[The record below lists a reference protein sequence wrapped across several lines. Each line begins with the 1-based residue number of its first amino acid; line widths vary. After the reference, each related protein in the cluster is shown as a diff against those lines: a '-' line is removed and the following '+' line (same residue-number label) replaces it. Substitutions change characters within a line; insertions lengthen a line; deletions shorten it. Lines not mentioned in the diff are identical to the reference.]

1 MTDQRHQRSDVLGVR
16 RRGVGHATATA
27 DPVRIKREVAEFE
40 AHLRG
45 GHLPESESPKISM
58 VAWFTLSILKMTAG
72 EVNAT
77 CT

>member
-1 MTDQRHQRSDVLGVR
+1 
-16 RRGVGHATATA
+16 
-27 DPVRIKREVAEFE
+27 
-40 AHLRG
+40 
-45 GHLPESESPKISM
+45 LPESESPKISM